1 MVAQTQAVEPEALPE
16 AVTDAEPVRVNPFSR
31 LRAVH
36 DEALETSRLANL
48 LGRSFYVS
56 LLLPALAIAAVIIA
70 GAPIVR
76 ALSFAAL
83 VFMGAGA
90 LLYVYVRTIRTP
102 FLHLSLREFAA
113 DLDAIMLYAG
123 FAWGAGA
130 FLILPAAS
138 GPAVAVLFSGCAAA
152 LVAAFLGSREPVFMF
167 AAPAGLL
174 TALAAFLQPLT
185 LPPVTAT
192 LSVLTCGLV
201 AGAVALSSW
210 MKERAFAAPAVVE
223 RA

>member
-1 MVAQTQAVEPEALPE
+1 MVAQTQAVEPQVLP
-16 AVTDAEPVRVNPFSR
+16 DAETAAEPDRINPFAR

-56 LLLPALAIAAVIIA
+56 LLLPALAIAALIVT
-70 GAPIVR
+70 GAPVAR
-76 ALSFAAL
+76 ALSFAVL
-83 VFMGAGA
+83 VFIGAGA
-90 LLYVYVRTIRTP
+90 LLFVYVRTIRTP
-102 FLHLSLREFAA
+102 FLHLSLREFSA

-130 FLILPAAS
+130 FLVLPAGS
-138 GPAVAVLFSGCAAA
+138 DPAVAVLFSGCAAA
-152 LVAAFLGSREPVFMF
+152 LVAAFLGAREPVFMF

-174 TALAAFLQPLT
+174 TALAAYLEPLT

-201 AGAVALSSW
+201 AGAVALSGW
-210 MKERAFAAPAVVE
+210 MKERAFATPAAVE